1 MHHFWFLLGKLPFEE
16 KKKITAHKSLSQG
29 MLVETHPKTK
39 KKLDASMQ
47 VMKDPQV
54 EL

>member
-1 MHHFWFLLGKLPFEE
+1 MHHFWSLLGKLPFEE